1 MKHIIVATLIVSCS
15 ITLIS
20 CGAGSQATPLS
31 EQAMKATVAA
41 AVQATADTQKN
52 NQATIDAAVKAT
64 GQAMAAATTPTL
76 PPASTTMPPAAATGA
91 STPAPVPP
99 EQYATMSEEEL
110 AAYIDQAV
118 AAAVAE
124 TLAASTSISTAATDD
139 AVSQAEYDALVAA
152 VNEATA
158 AIVAAESA
166 VTAYSDLYGE
176 LAAETLATL
185 QAIEQDL
192 QTMNTTLMAI
202 DETLI
207 VISASLQQGV
217 ALAAD
222 TINQLEAAALQTKAA
237 ADATQAKAQTW
248 LTTVQANLDR
258 RASDVQ
264 AAKPTNVANTAAGAL
279 QSANQYLES
288 VRSALADKKVSPDEL
303 ARISVDSAN
312 AVASL
317 MSVGGA
323 ELQGVADSIA
333 AMTNQ
338 LARGQLPQLQMSL
351 NEFNLPSLPSI
362 PKPSR

>member
-1 MKHIIVATLIVSCS
+1 MKPILIALLIVGCL
-15 ITLIS
+15 ITLIG
-20 CGAGSQATPLS
+20 CGAGSPATPLS
-31 EQAMKATVAA
+31 EQAMKATVDA
-41 AVQATADTQKN
+41 AVQATANAQKN

-64 GQAMAAATTPTL
+64 NQAMAAAATPL
-76 PPASTTMPPAAATGA
+76 PTPVPTSMSPAAATV
-91 STPAPVPP
+91 APVPP

-124 TLAASTSISTAATDD
+124 TLAASTSANTATTDD
-139 AVSQAEYDALVAA
+139 AVSQAEYDELLAA

-158 AIVAAESA
+158 VIVAAESA

-176 LAAETLATL
+176 LAAETLTTL

-192 QTMNTTLMAI
+192 QAMSTTLTAI
-202 DETLI
+202 NETLI

-217 ALAAD
+217 ALAKD
-222 TINQLEAAALQTKAA
+222 TITQLEAAAQQAKAA
-237 ADATQAKAQTW
+237 ADVTQAKAQTW
-248 LTTVQANLDR
+248 LTAVNANLDR
-258 RASDVQ
+258 RASAVQ
-264 AAKPTNVANTAAGAL
+264 AVKPTDVANTAAGAL

-288 VRSALADKKVSPDEL
+288 VRSALADKKVSANEL
-303 ARISVDSAN
+303 ASISANSAN

-323 ELQGVADSIA
+323 ELQGVADSIT

-351 NEFNLPSLPSI
+351 NGFKLPSI